1 MVKRII
7 RIRSQQCE
15 RNARSDKYGDDDD
28 KRYDAP
34 FTHFAEREKSR
45 RKESQ
50 SESLRKIGTIILR
63 YSRIDQ
69 LAILSERSMMA
80 AALMVAVPSLLVAV
94 AVWCGG
100 QPKLNEL

>member
-15 RNARSDKYGDDDD
+15 RNARSDKSSDDDE
-28 KRYDAP
+28 KGMTRHLP
-34 FTHFAEREKSR
+34 FAEREKSR

-80 AALMVAVPSLLVAV
+80 AALGSGSILIGGS
-94 AVWCGG
+94 CGVVRRST
-100 QPKLNEL
+100 NA